1 MNEIF
6 EKNLRPY
13 FNNSSI
19 IRKNNIESN
28 WKIIAGGLQNHKN
41 GEHINRYGI
50 THIIRQIDDYSFFRV
65 TKNLFNLCKKNNI
78 DIPTVNVNKKK
89 EYRLNKS
96 ERQKINRLLKKCP
109 DVNDYIIIEH
119 LNGGVRGVVKK
130 LISSEIKDWKS
141 LQKIHLEN
149 NLCCCKLNSADKDL
163 DHNTELNNIE
173 LK

>member
-1 MNEIF
+1 MKIIV
-6 EKNLRPY
+6 KKDLRPY
-13 FNNSSI
+13 FDNTSD

-50 THIIRQIDDYSFFRV
+50 AHIIRQIDDYSYFRV
-65 TKNLFNLCKKNNI
+65 TKNLFDLCKKNNI
-78 DIPTVNVNKKK
+78 DIPTVNVFNKK

-96 ERQKINRLLKKCP
+96 KRQKINRLLKKCP
-109 DVNDYIIIEH
+109 DVNDFIIIEH
-119 LNGGVRGVVKK
+119 LNGGLREVIKK
-130 LISSEIKDWKS
+130 LISSDIKDWES

-149 NLCCCKLNSADKDL
+149 NLCCYKLYNADKNL
-163 DHNTELNNIE
+163 DHNTELKNIK